1 MLSITVDNIE
11 KEFRSL
17 TLNKGIVISFF
28 VYLGYLVF
36 YLFYSFK
43 QFLPVSITIFVYLII
58 HGALYLFLKKGKYLL
73 VRISFLILSVLFLV
87 NLTFFIAGPKT
98 GVHYFLL
105 IFSLLAL
112 SMARPERLWISV
124 LYFSVSLFFFAGAE
138 FGFLPDMSIADYPE
152 DLAYIIRVQCIIS
165 SFVIIYYVSY
175 MFYRINIEK
184 ERHIVSQNN
193 ELYRVNEKLEQS
205 QKEIS
210 LQNEQMR
217 SLNDELIAN
226 IDIISK
232 QKKELE
238 VANSTKEKFF
248 SIIAHDVK
256 NPLSSIIGLTELLQL
271 NVEDYPIEK
280 MKEYLKVVHES
291 ANRIDV
297 LLMNLLN
304 WAKAQTGSIEANKLS
319 FNLKEVIDTNQKL
332 FCQNLN
338 DKNIKLLN
346 NCSANIPVVVDRYMI
361 DTVIRNLIS
370 NAIKFTPSHGS
381 ITLQDEVS
389 DDSLKLHIIDTG
401 IGMDDQAIKDAFKNN
416 KSISYGTNDER
427 GMGLGLLICKE
438 FLEMNNCLLQIEST
452 PHKGSTFS
460 ILFSN

>member
-1 MLSITVDNIE
+1 MTSKSVDNIE
-11 KEFRSL
+11 KEFRNL
-17 TLNKGIVISFF
+17 TLNKGIIISFF
-28 VYLGYLVF
+28 VYLGYLLF
-36 YLFYSFK
+36 YLIYSFK
-43 QFLPVSITIFVYLII
+43 QFLPVSITIFVYLLI
-58 HGALYLFLKKGKYLL
+58 HGLLYLILKKGKYLL

-138 FGFLPDMSIADYPE
+138 FGFLPDMSIVDYPK

-193 ELYRVNEKLEQS
+193 ELYRVNEKLGQT
-205 QKEIS
+205 QNEIS

-217 SLNDELIAN
+217 SLNEELIAN
-226 IDIISK
+226 IDIISIQK
-232 QKKELE
+232 QELE

-256 NPLSSIIGLTELLQL
+256 NPLSSIIGITELLQL
-271 NVEDYPIEK
+271 NVGSYPIEK
-280 MKEYLKVVHES
+280 LKEYLKVVHDS
-291 ANRIDV
+291 ANRIDI
-297 LLMNLLN
+297 LLMNLLS
-304 WAKAQTGSIEANKLS
+304 WAKAQTGSIKANKLS

-332 FCQNLN
+332 FCQSLN
-338 DKNIKLLN
+338 DKNITLLN
-346 NCSANIPVVVDRYMI
+346 NCSANIPVVADRDMI

-370 NAIKFTPSHGS
+370 NAIKFTPENRT
-381 ITLQDEVS
+381 ITLQDEVN
-389 DDSLKLHIIDTG
+389 DDSIQLDIIDTG
-401 IGMDDQAIKDAFKNN
+401 IGMDDQTLSGAFKKN
-416 KSISYGTNDER
+416 KSISYGTNEER

-438 FLEMNNCLLQIEST
+438 FLEMNNCQLLIKSVPQ
-452 PHKGSTFS
+452 KGSTFS
-460 ILFSN
+460 VLFPN